1 MNDNNTSRKKNT
13 TVQRALVL
21 QGGGSLGA
29 YEAGVVNVLYHWI
42 KKDLEDENNENIF
55 DVIAGTSI
63 GAINAAI
70 LSSHHKEN
78 SSLNAP
84 PKQLLKFW
92 KYLSSDSSINE
103 FFTQYATSY
112 WEGVRMLF
120 PFIELPS
127 NEALRRYMYTGVSNS
142 IGQTHVF
149 YPRFFSPIPTQIYNK
164 FYDFFPLSSWWYQF
178 DKEPLKRS
186 IKEFAKFPISMNI
199 NPEDIN
205 ISDNAQENRW
215 PEVGKW
221 LTEHRLDPR
230 LLLVSVDIDE
240 GATVTFDSYPYI
252 GKECQICKASIT
264 KNNSS
269 NNEINTSKEEMNG
282 FKSPEDLIEHIDK
295 VHGQNYQYRNLKNSK
310 NIHWSV
316 YDGDNDGKCLFYDG
330 IQPEHVIASASIPKN
345 YAFEIIDGHKFW
357 DGGILSNTPL
367 RELISR
373 HITWWSDRRELEEE
387 YKKDKFNLD
396 FYNWKKAKDDT
407 NIPNLNLYIV
417 NLHPTKEGKEGD
429 TNYHIEE
436 DDYDMI
442 KDRENDI
449 RFHDKTEYDQKVATL
464 VTDLITCI
472 DNMGDLAIDAIN
484 QSGNKIEGLKK
495 RFNELLNDKAFS
507 SKRTGEKR
515 TNQDL
520 IKNRFNLVVEFKIE
534 RKDDL
539 DTISNKIFD
548 FSSDTIRRLIK
559 EGMKD
564 TLDYLVNKHINKHK
578 ECSPEEAREHGCSP
592 KKTLEKLIKDLEKF
606 IKDIGK
612 PTLQEEEDMK
622 KFAEEYMKKFADSLL
637 GTLQKPLFV

>member
-13 TVQRALVL
+13 KAQRALVL

-42 KKDLEDENNENIF
+42 KKDLEPENNENIF

-92 KYLSSDSSINE
+92 EYLSSDSSINE
-103 FFTQYATSY
+103 LFTKYATSY
-112 WEGVRMLF
+112 WEGVRLLF
-120 PFIELPS
+120 PFIKLPS
-127 NEALRRYMYTGVSNS
+127 SEALRRYLYTGVSNS
-142 IGQTHVF
+142 IGQPHVF
-149 YPRFFSPIPTQIYNK
+149 SPRFFPPIPTQIYNK
-164 FYDFFPLSSWWYQF
+164 FYDFFPISSWWYQF

-186 IKEFAKFPISMNI
+186 IKEFATFPISMNI
-199 NPEDIN
+199 NLDDIN
-205 ISDNAQENRW
+205 KKDNAHKDLW
-215 PEVGKW
+215 PEVGK
-221 LTEHRLDPR
+221 LFTEHRLEPR

-252 GKECQICKASIT
+252 GKECQICKSAKI
-264 KNNSS
+264 KNNSVNDNNRS
-269 NNEINTSKEEMNG
+269 NEQINK
-282 FKSPEDLIEHIDK
+282 FKNPGDLIEHIDK
-295 VHGQNYQYRNLKNSK
+295 NHAQNYRNKSLKNNK

-316 YDGDNDGKCLFYDG
+316 YHDDDKCLFYDG
-330 IQPEHVIASASIPKN
+330 IQLEHVIASASIPKN

-373 HITWWSDRRELEEE
+373 HIEWWSDKRELE
-387 YKKDKFNLD
+387 YKENEFKLSFD
-396 FYNWKKAKDDT
+396 NWIQTIDDT
-407 NIPNLNLYIV
+407 KIPDLDLYIV

-429 TNYHIEE
+429 INFHIEE

-449 RFHDKTEYDQKVATL
+449 RFHDKTEYDQKVSTL
-464 VTDLITCI
+464 VTDFVSCI
-472 DNMGDLAIDAIN
+472 NEIGILAVEAIN
-484 QSGNKIEGLKK
+484 KTGNSREDLIE
-495 RFNELLNDKAFS
+495 RFNGILEKS
-507 SKRTGEKR
+507 TPTTKRAGKR
-515 TNQDL
+515 RTYQDL
-520 IKNRFNLVVEFKIE
+520 IKNRFDLKVEFKIE
-534 RKDDL
+534 RKDDM

-548 FSSDTIRRLIK
+548 FSSTTISRLIE
-559 EGMKD
+559 EGIRD
-564 TLDYLVNKHINKHK
+564 SLDYLVNKDKEDK
-578 ECSPEEAREHGCSP
+578 ECSPEQARKHLDKFIDDIGKP
-592 KKTLEKLIKDLEKF
+592 TLNGEEYMIKIAENF

-612 PTLQEEEDMK
+612 PTLK
-622 KFAEEYMKKFADSLL
+622 GEEYMIERAERAKESLK
-637 GTLQKPLFV
+637 TL

>member
-1 MNDNNTSRKKNT
+1 MKKMNDNNSSRKNNT
-13 TVQRALVL
+13 KVQRALVL

-42 KKDLEDENNENIF
+42 KKDLKPENNENIF

-70 LSSHHKEN
+70 LSSYHKDN

-103 FFTQYATSY
+103 LFTQYATSY

-120 PFIELPS
+120 PFLELPS

-149 YPRFFSPIPTQIYNK
+149 FPRFFSPIPTQIYNK

-178 DKEPLKRS
+178 DKDPLKRS

-199 NPEDIN
+199 NLKDIN
-205 ISDNAQENRW
+205 KRDNVDENRW

-252 GKECQICKASIT
+252 GKECQICKAAIT

-269 NNEINTSKEEMNG
+269 NNEINTSKEEKNK
-282 FKSPEDLIEHIDK
+282 FTSPEVLIEHIDK
-295 VHGQNYQYRNLKNSK
+295 VHGENYQYRNLKNSK

-316 YDGDNDGKCLFYDG
+316 YDGDNDGNCLFYDG

-367 RELISR
+367 RELISH
-373 HITWWSDRRELEEE
+373 HITWWSDKRDLEYEE
-387 YKKDKFNLD
+387 DLSFE
-396 FYNWKKAKDDT
+396 NWSKSKDDT
-407 NIPNLNLYIV
+407 NIPNLDLYIV
-417 NLHPTKEGKEGD
+417 NLHPTKEGKEED
-429 TNYHIEE
+429 SNTHIAE

-449 RFHDKTEYDQKVATL
+449 RFHDKTDYDLKVATL
-464 VTDLITCI
+464 VTDFITCI
-472 DNMGDLAIDAIN
+472 DKMGDLAIKAIN
-484 QSGNKIEGLKK
+484 ETGSNSKVLLKK
-495 RFNELLNDKAFS
+495 EFNKLLQEGKGLTT
-507 SKRTGEKR
+507 KRTGKKR
-515 TNQDL
+515 TYQDL
-520 IKNRFNLVVEFKIE
+520 IKNRFDLKVVFKIE
-534 RKDDL
+534 RRDDM

-548 FSSDTIRRLIK
+548 FSSKTIHRLIE
-559 EGMKD
+559 EGIKD
-564 TLDYLVNKHINKHK
+564 ALHYLVNKHK
-578 ECSPEEAREHGCSP
+578 ECSPEEVREHGCSP
-592 KKTLEKLIKDLEKF
+592 DETENLKNF
-606 IKDIGK
+606 IRDIGK
-612 PTLQEEEDMK
+612 TTLEEEEIYMK
-622 KFAEEYMKKFADSLL
+622 DLADEYMKDLADKKLQ
-637 GTLQKPLFV
+637 TL

>member
-1 MNDNNTSRKKNT
+1 MKKMNDNNSSRKNKT
-13 TVQRALVL
+13 KVQRALVL

-70 LSSHHKEN
+70 LSSHHKDN

-103 FFTQYATSY
+103 LFTQYATSY

-149 YPRFFSPIPTQIYNK
+149 FPRFFPPIPTQSYNK

-186 IKEFAKFPISMNI
+186 IKEFATFPISMNI
-199 NPEDIN
+199 KIEDIN
-205 ISDNAQENRW
+205 KRDNEHKNRW

-221 LTEHRLDPR
+221 LKENRLEPR

-252 GKECQICKASIT
+252 GKECQICKLAKT
-264 KNNSS
+264 ENNSV
-269 NNEINTSKEEMNG
+269 NNNNDNNTLNEEYNP
-282 FKSPEDLIEHIDK
+282 FNNPEELIEHIDK
-295 VHGQNYQYRNLKNSK
+295 VHGQNYRYRSLKNNK

-330 IQPEHVIASASIPKN
+330 IEPEHVIASASIPKN

-367 RELISR
+367 RELISH
-373 HITWWSDRRELEEE
+373 HITWWSDKRELEYEE
-387 YKKDKFNLD
+387 DLSFENWSKF
-396 FYNWKKAKDDT
+396 KDDT
-407 NIPNLNLYIV
+407 NIPNLDLYIV

-429 TNYHIEE
+429 SNTHIA
-436 DDYDMI
+436 DDD
-442 KDRENDI
+442 
-449 RFHDKTEYDQKVATL
+449 
-464 VTDLITCI
+464 
-472 DNMGDLAIDAIN
+472 
-484 QSGNKIEGLKK
+484 
-495 RFNELLNDKAFS
+495 
-507 SKRTGEKR
+507 
-515 TNQDL
+515 
-520 IKNRFNLVVEFKIE
+520 
-534 RKDDL
+534 
-539 DTISNKIFD
+539 
-548 FSSDTIRRLIK
+548 
-559 EGMKD
+559 
-564 TLDYLVNKHINKHK
+564 
-578 ECSPEEAREHGCSP
+578 
-592 KKTLEKLIKDLEKF
+592 
-606 IKDIGK
+606 
-612 PTLQEEEDMK
+612 
-622 KFAEEYMKKFADSLL
+622 
-637 GTLQKPLFV
+637 

>member
-1 MNDNNTSRKKNT
+1 MNDNDDSRKKNSK
-13 TVQRALVL
+13 VQRALVL

-29 YEAGVVNVLYHWI
+29 YEAGVVNVLFHWI
-42 KKDLEDENNENIF
+42 KKDLKDENNENIF

-78 SSLNAP
+78 SSLNTP

-92 KYLSSDSSINE
+92 NYLSSDSSINE
-103 FFTQYATSY
+103 LFTQYATSY

-149 YPRFFSPIPTQIYNK
+149 FPRFFAPIPTQIYNK

-186 IKEFAKFPISMNI
+186 IKKFATFPISMNI
-199 NPEDIN
+199 NLEDIN
-205 ISDNAQENRW
+205 KRDNVHKNQW

-221 LTEHRLDPR
+221 LKENRLEPR

-252 GKECQICKASIT
+252 GKECQICKAAIT
-264 KNNSS
+264 KNNSI
-269 NNEINTSKEEMNG
+269 NNENNISKEEINW

-330 IQPEHVIASASIPKN
+330 IEPEHVIASASIPKN

-367 RELISR
+367 RELISH
-373 HITWWSDRRELEEE
+373 HITWWSDRRDLEGN
-387 YKKDKFNLD
+387 FNLS
-396 FYNWKKAKDDT
+396 FENWNKSKDDL
-407 NIPNLNLYIV
+407 NIPDLDLYIV
-417 NLHPTKEGKEGD
+417 NLHPTKEGKEGE

-436 DDYDMI
+436 NDYDMV

-464 VTDLITCI
+464 VTDFITCI
-472 DNMGDLAIDAIN
+472 EEMGKLAIKAIN
-484 QSGNKIEGLKK
+484 KSDNSKDLEDEFNNLLKDD
-495 RFNELLNDKAFS
+495 NVLLS
-507 SKRTGEKR
+507 TKRTGERR
-515 TNQDL
+515 TIQDL
-520 IKNRFNLVVEFKIE
+520 IKNRFELKVEFKIE
-534 RKDDL
+534 RKDDI

-548 FSSDTIRRLIK
+548 FSSDTIHRLIE
-559 EGMKD
+559 EGIKD
-564 TLDYLVNKHINKHK
+564 ALHYLVNKHK

-592 KKTLEKLIKDLEKF
+592 DETRKNLLKF
-606 IKDIGK
+606 IKDIGET
-612 PTLQEEEDMK
+612 TLEEEEIYMK
-622 KFAEEYMKKFADSLL
+622 DLADEYMKDLADKKLQ
-637 GTLQKPLFV
+637 TL

>member
-1 MNDNNTSRKKNT
+1 MKKMNDNNSSRKNKT
-13 TVQRALVL
+13 KVQRALVL

-42 KKDLEDENNENIF
+42 KKDLNPEDNENIF

-78 SSLNAP
+78 GPLNVP

-92 KYLSSDSSINE
+92 KYLSSDSSLNE
-103 FFTQYATSY
+103 LFTQYATSY

-149 YPRFFSPIPTQIYNK
+149 FPRFFPPIPTQSYNK

-186 IKEFAKFPISMNI
+186 IKEFTKFPISMNI
-199 NPEDIN
+199 NLENIN
-205 ISDNAQENRW
+205 KRDNAHENRW

-221 LTEHRLDPR
+221 LTEHVLDPR

-252 GKECQICKASIT
+252 GKECQICKAAIT
-264 KNNSS
+264 KNNSG
-269 NNEINTSKEEMNG
+269 NNEINTSKEERNG
-282 FKSPEDLIEHIDK
+282 WKSPEDLIEHIDK
-295 VHGQNYQYRNLKNSK
+295 VHGENYQYRNLKNSK

-316 YDGDNDGKCLFYDG
+316 YDGDNDGNCLFYDG

-367 RELISR
+367 RELISH
-373 HITWWSDRRELEEE
+373 HITWWSDKRELEYEE
-387 YKKDKFNLD
+387 NLSFENWSKF
-396 FYNWKKAKDDT
+396 KDDT
-407 NIPNLNLYIV
+407 NIPNLDLYIV

-429 TNYHIEE
+429 SNTHIAD

-449 RFHDKTEYDQKVATL
+449 RFNDKTDYDLKVATL
-464 VTDLITCI
+464 VTDFITCI
-472 DNMGDLAIDAIN
+472 DKMGDLAIEAIN
-484 QSGNKIEGLKK
+484 KSDNSKDLQEEFNNLLKDD
-495 RFNELLNDKAFS
+495 NVLLS
-507 SKRTGEKR
+507 TKRTGERR
-515 TNQDL
+515 TIQDL
-520 IKNRFNLVVEFKIE
+520 IKNRFELKVEFKIE
-534 RKDDL
+534 RRDDM

-548 FSSDTIRRLIK
+548 FSSDTIRRLIN
-559 EGMKD
+559 EGIDD
-564 TLDYLVNKHINKHK
+564 TLLYLVNKHK
-578 ECSPEEAREHGCSP
+578 ECSQEEALQHECSPEKTREH
-592 KKTLEKLIKDLEKF
+592 LEKF

-612 PTLQEEEDMK
+612 PSLEEEQ
-622 KFAEEYMKKFADSLL
+622 YMIDSAKESLN
-637 GTLQKPLFV
+637 TL

>member
-1 MNDNNTSRKKNT
+1 MNDNDDSRKSNK
-13 TVQRALVL
+13 VQRALVL

-92 KYLSSDSSINE
+92 NYLSSDSSINE
-103 FFTQYATSY
+103 MFTQYATSY

-149 YPRFFSPIPTQIYNK
+149 FPRFFAPIPTQIYNK

-186 IKEFAKFPISMNI
+186 IKKFATFPISMNI
-199 NPEDIN
+199 NLKDIN
-205 ISDNAQENRW
+205 KGDNVHKNRW

-221 LTEHRLDPR
+221 LREHRLNPR

-252 GKECQICKASIT
+252 GKECQICKAAIT
-264 KNNSS
+264 KNNSI
-269 NNEINTSKEEMNG
+269 NNENNISKEKINW

-295 VHGQNYQYRNLKNSK
+295 VHDQNYQYRNLKNSK

-330 IQPEHVIASASIPKN
+330 IEPEHVIASASIPKN

-367 RELISR
+367 RELISH
-373 HITWWSDRRELEEE
+373 HITWWSDRRDLE
-387 YKKDKFNLD
+387 DNFNLS
-396 FYNWKKAKDDT
+396 FENWNKSKDDL
-407 NIPNLNLYIV
+407 NIPDLDLYIV
-417 NLHPTKEGKEGD
+417 NLHPTKEGKEGE

-436 DDYDMI
+436 NDYDMI

-464 VTDLITCI
+464 VTDFITCI
-472 DNMGDLAIDAIN
+472 EEMGKLAIKAIN
-484 QSGNKIEGLKK
+484 KSDNSKDLQDEFNNLLKDD
-495 RFNELLNDKAFS
+495 NVLLS
-507 SKRTGEKR
+507 TKRTGERR
-515 TNQDL
+515 TIQDL
-520 IKNRFNLVVEFKIE
+520 IKNRFELKVEFKIE
-534 RKDDL
+534 RKDDI

-548 FSSDTIRRLIK
+548 FSSDTIHRLIG
-559 EGMKD
+559 EGIKD
-564 TLDYLVNKHINKHK
+564 ALHYLVNKHK
-578 ECSPEEAREHGCSP
+578 ECSPEEAR
-592 KKTLEKLIKDLEKF
+592 KNLLKF
-606 IKDIGK
+606 IKDIGET
-612 PTLQEEEDMK
+612 TLEEEEIYMK
-622 KFAEEYMKKFADSLL
+622 DLADEYMKDLADKKLQ
-637 GTLQKPLFV
+637 TL